1 MNAMT
6 FEECC
11 AAYLAM
17 STSKFFGIW
26 QCRKHNQKI
35 ISKASFAAME
45 AVFERMTKRA
55 DAEEQFFAQQRAE
68 KLAKMKNLDS
78 ENPKRKRE
86 ELEDDDEDPRI
97 RAGTHEYVFS
107 RHKCGGK
114 GQTQVVRE
122 IVPVDV

>member
-1 MNAMT
+1 MT

-97 RAGTHEYVFS
+97 RAGPMNAFLVGTNAAA
-107 RHKCGGK
+107 R
-114 GQTQVVRE
+114 QTQVVRE
-122 IVPVDV
+122 IVLVDV